1 VRPEGPDPTGPDPT
15 GSDPTGSDAAG
26 TPLPGA
32 RPARDRRSGDPAR
45 AGRRAYDVLSTRV
58 SWARLKRAMFR
69 RSGRSQVAAGA
80 ILGLLGFMTVLQLQ
94 VQSTDDNYS
103 TATRPQLIQILD
115 GLGQRNSRLQDEVAQ
130 LEAEKRQLQSGADS
144 SRAATEQAQKRADAL
159 GILAG
164 TVKATGPGIHLTI
177 ENANGSLVSALL
189 LNTVQEL
196 RDAGAE
202 ALEINDKVR
211 ITASTAFVDGGA
223 KGGVLVDGVRLTGP
237 FRLDV
242 IGDPSTLETAMR
254 IPGGVE
260 DEVKQQGGL
269 VTVSQQEDVDV
280 TSLAAG
286 EAPAHARADG

>member
-1 VRPEGPDPTGPDPT
+1 MEPGTDPSEGP
-15 GSDPTGSDAAG
+15 AAG
-26 TPLPGA
+26 EPV
-32 RPARDRRSGDPAR
+32 R

-58 SWARLKRAMFR
+58 SWARLKQAMLK

-144 SRAATEQAQKRADAL
+144 SRAATEQAQKRADSL

-164 TVKATGPGIHLTI
+164 TVKATGPGIQLYI
-177 ENANGSLVSALL
+177 ENVNGAAISALL

-211 ITASTAFVDGGA
+211 ITASTSFVDGGA
-223 KGGVLVDGVRLTGP
+223 KGGVVVDGVRLTGP
-237 FRLDV
+237 FAIDV

-269 VTVSQQEDVDV
+269 VTVKKQEDVDV
-280 TSLAAG
+280 SSLASG
-286 EAPAHARADG
+286 DAPGHARADGSP